1 MNMKNII
8 HKNVVLV
15 LNRNWQAIAITTPA
29 NAFSQMATDTAT
41 GLDIQSSEWMQPVTW
56 DEWKDLTVR
65 EGDLAIGVTDG
76 EVRVPT
82 VIVLCKYNKVPIHR
96 PKLNSR
102 NLWLRDG
109 GICQYSGKKLKPS
122 EGNIDHVIPL
132 SRGGKNSWENC
143 VLSCKA
149 LNQKKA
155 DRTPQEAG
163 LKLLRQPVQPKPIP
177 ITATLKNV
185 HDFEDWQHFLVS

>member
-1 MNMKNII
+1 MKNII

-29 NAFSQMATDTAT
+29 QAFSQMATDAAT
-41 GLDIQSSEWMQPVTW
+41 GLDIQSGDWMQPVKW

-65 EGDLAIGVTDG
+65 DGDLSIGVTDG
-76 EVRVPT
+76 RVRAPT
-82 VIVLCKYNKVPIHR
+82 VIVLCRYSKVPIHR

-109 GICQYSGKKLKPS
+109 GVCQYSGRKQKPS
-122 EGNIDHVIPL
+122 EGNIDHVIPV

-143 VLSCKA
+143 VLSCRSV
-149 LNQKKA
+149 NQKKA
-155 DRTPQEAG
+155 DKTPQEAG
-163 LKLLRQPVQPKPIP
+163 LKLLRKPVQPRSVP
-177 ITATLKNV
+177 ITAMLKNF
-185 HDFEDWQHFLVS
+185 HQLDDWQHFLVS